1 MSPSRGGGS
10 ARQQPPPSKVGLFF
24 ACSYK
29 EDIIKILALIFSL
42 TISMQC
48 FAQVELTDNKLE
60 VPQTVN
66 DLDIQTRIE
75 NILKLTEWYPDLE
88 VKVSDS
94 VVVLEGSISS
104 LDKKEWLVKL
114 IEKTDGVIAYI
125 DKTESDLP
133 AVSVLKPARNEA
145 SEIYTK
151 ASKLL
156 PYIASAIL
164 IFFLF
169 LFLARAFKRLVIS
182 ILNRRNTNA
191 LLVQSVA
198 SAIGI
203 VVLILGLYF
212 SLKASGLTTLSVTL
226 LGGTG
231 MLGLG
236 LGLALK
242 NTFENYISSI
252 MISLRELLRMG
263 ELVNINGHEG
273 VVQTVTS
280 RGTTLMDY
288 DGNNIIIP
296 NTEVFNSV
304 IKNYTRNPNMRA
316 HFTVGIGYEDS
327 IDLARE
333 VILKV
338 IEELSENLLSE
349 PKPLVVVVGLGAATV
364 NLKVFFWFET
374 HKISKVKI
382 LSLVM
387 QKTKEALIQNKI
399 SMPDDAREV
408 VFASPLKIER
418 LQTANRSDEQKPSA
432 RSVKTSPTVEKDHS
446 QDLTSE
452 IDDLKKQALL
462 SPDAEK
468 GKNLVKS

>member
-1 MSPSRGGGS
+1 M
-10 ARQQPPPSKVGLFF
+10 GLFF

-468 GKNLVKS
+468 GENLVKS

>member
-1 MSPSRGGGS
+1 
-10 ARQQPPPSKVGLFF
+10 
-24 ACSYK
+24 
-29 EDIIKILALIFSL
+29 
-42 TISMQC
+42 MQC

-468 GKNLVKS
+468 GENLVKS

>member
-1 MSPSRGGGS
+1 
-10 ARQQPPPSKVGLFF
+10 
-24 ACSYK
+24 
-29 EDIIKILALIFSL
+29 
-42 TISMQC
+42 MQC